1 MLLFSACSIN
11 STNENGTV
19 YGILDW
25 PQSGLATLLPT
36 PSSTSGKVFYNTD
49 QKLMVYI
56 ADFSTEDFEAYI
68 EECKSLGFD
77 QNIWNS
83 TSRYSAQNKTGESL
97 VISLD
102 EDSNVARLDVYTS
115 SDFSTAKTET
125 ADSEENLLS
134 FDEEDPQTPAK
145 KEASAFKKKMNEIE
159 DFFIDY
165 TNFILGYYSNE
176 DILPLSKSNIVTYM
190 GYRSECKE
198 MVAKLDEI
206 KESELSEEEE
216 KIYQDA
222 VGRINR
228 LYEICARYEKG
239 V

>member
-1 MLLFSACSIN
+1 
-11 STNENGTV
+11 
-19 YGILDW
+19 
-25 PQSGLATLLPT
+25 
-36 PSSTSGKVFYNTD
+36 
-49 QKLMVYI
+49 
-56 ADFSTEDFEAYI
+56 
-68 EECKSLGFD
+68 
-77 QNIWNS
+77 
-83 TSRYSAQNKTGESL
+83 

-159 DFFIDY
+159 DFFVDY

-176 DILPLSKSNIVTYM
+176 DILPLSKNNIVTYM
-190 GYRSECKE
+190 SYHSECKE
-198 MVAKLDEI
+198 MVARLDEM
-206 KESELSEEEE
+206 KESALSEEEE

-222 VGRINR
+222 LCRINR
-228 LYEICARYEKG
+228 LYEMCARYEKG

>member
-1 MLLFSACSIN
+1 MLLFSACS
-11 STNENGTV
+11 STNTNEKDTA
-19 YGILDW
+19 YGILNW
-25 PQSGLATLLPT
+25 PQEGLASLLPE
-36 PSSTSGKVFYNTD
+36 PASTNGKVYYNND
-49 QKLMVYI
+49 QKLMVYL
-56 ADFSTEDFEAYI
+56 ADFSIEDFEAYI

-159 DFFIDY
+159 DFFVDY

-176 DILPLSKSNIVTYM
+176 DILPLSKNNIVTYM
-190 GYRSECKE
+190 SYHSECKE
-198 MVAKLDEI
+198 MVARLDEM
-206 KESELSEEEE
+206 KESALSEEEE

-222 VGRINR
+222 LCRINR
-228 LYEICARYEKG
+228 LYEMCARYEKG